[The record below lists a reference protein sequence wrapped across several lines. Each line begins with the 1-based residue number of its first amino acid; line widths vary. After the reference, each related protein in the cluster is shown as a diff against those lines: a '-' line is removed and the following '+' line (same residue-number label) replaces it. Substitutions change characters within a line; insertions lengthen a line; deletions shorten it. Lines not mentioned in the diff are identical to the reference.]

1 VPTPP
6 APRPSR
12 PDESGFALVMV
23 LAGITVTL
31 ILMGAAVPT
40 WRYVMQ
46 DDREQELFFRGDQ
59 IARAVEAY
67 QRKNGNALP
76 PSLEVLVKG
85 KFLRREYKDPMTKDG
100 RWRLVRPGEAVAVS
114 TTPARGGPSPRPSPS
129 PSAASALGPGGG
141 TSLGAIVGVASRS
154 RQTSL
159 RIFNGRTR
167 YDQWVFLAGQPRRL
181 GRDTGPRVPG
191 GVGGPQLGGP
201 SPRPSPR

>member
-1 VPTPP
+1 VQTPP
-6 APRPSR
+6 APRAPR
-12 PDESGFALVMV
+12 PDESGFALVMI
-23 LAGITVTL
+23 LAGIAVMM
-31 ILMGAAVPT
+31 ILMGAATPT
-40 WRYVMQ
+40 WRYLMQ

-67 QRKNGNALP
+67 QRKNGNAFP

-100 RWRLVRPGEAVAVS
+100 KWRLVRPGEVVTAS

-141 TSLGAIVGVASRS
+141 TSLGAIAGVASRS
-154 RQTSL
+154 QQTSL
-159 RIFNGRTR
+159 RLFNGRTR

-181 GRDTGPRVPG
+181 GRDTGPRLPGG
-191 GVGGPQLGGP
+191 GVGAPQPGGP
-201 SPRPSPR
+201 SPRR